1 MKLKTHEEKRK
12 KKWKKKF
19 NQEHIIIQKW
29 VINLTIYQKM
39 AGTTFASNRI
49 EKDEKNEN
57 NM

>member
-1 MKLKTHEEKRK
+1 MK
-12 KKWKKKF
+12 KKEKKNQNGKKKF